1 MQSIVPN
8 RDNFTFKYF
17 DIENSKDLENLKEL
31 FLKNLP
37 PLENFFNPLNLNVK
51 EFLGLEVTHSILIH
65 AKPNSHSTIHVDYRA
80 DQLKLALNIPLKNCE
95 NSVTNMW
102 SCEGEP
108 TYLETPT
115 GIPYN
120 NYNKQ
125 QCEKI
130 TRFFL
135 TRPVIFNTKI
145 PHSVSNFSDQPRLAI
160 SLRFKEDPWE
170 LVGL

>member
-1 MQSIVPN
+1 MVPDRN
-8 RDNFTFKYF
+8 NFTFKYF
-17 DIENSKDLENLKEL
+17 DIENSAELENLKEI

-37 PLENFFNPLNLNVK
+37 PKENFFNPLNLDIK
-51 EFLGLEVTHSILIH
+51 EFLGLEVTHSVLIH

-80 DQLKLALNIPLKNCE
+80 DQLRLALNIPLKNCE
-95 NSVTNMW
+95 NSVTDMW

-108 TYLETPT
+108 VYSLTVT

-120 NYNKQ
+120 NYNRN

-130 TRFFL
+130 SRFFL

-145 PHSVSNFSDQPRLAI
+145 PHSVSNFSNQPRLAI
-160 SLRFKEDPWE
+160 SLRFKEDPWH